1 MRNQLIKTLNGMGT
15 GLLATLV
22 VGTILIQMGT
32 LFNVSF
38 LKQLGEFAKVLMA
51 PAIGVGVGVA
61 LQAKPLILFFM
72 FSHSGHWSGS
82 HPIRISIG
90 KWF

>member
-51 PAIGVGVGVA
+51 PAIGVGVGGGSSG
-61 LQAKPLILFFM
+61 QTTDSFFM
-72 FSHSGHWSGS
+72 FS
-82 HPIRISIG
+82 PQRPLEREPSIQ
-90 KWF
+90 